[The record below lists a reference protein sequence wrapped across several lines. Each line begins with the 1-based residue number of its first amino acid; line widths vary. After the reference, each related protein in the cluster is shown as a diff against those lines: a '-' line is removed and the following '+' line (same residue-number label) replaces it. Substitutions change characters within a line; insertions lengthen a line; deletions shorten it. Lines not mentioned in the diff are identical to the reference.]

1 MTTFEQLSGT
11 VLGYLTPENQL
22 PGVKDITGEGGDY
35 DRAYQ
40 SILAARESL
49 CRRFG
54 LSPEDRDL
62 EAIMVAVQALE
73 KATAQGI
80 FDACTQL

>member
-1 MTTFEQLSGT
+1 MTAFEQLYGT
-11 VLGYLTPENQL
+11 VLGYLTPETQL
-22 PGVKDITGEGGDY
+22 PGAKDITGEGGDY

-54 LSPEDRDL
+54 LSPEDKDL
-62 EAIMVAVQALE
+62 EAILSAVQALE

-80 FDACTQL
+80 FDACAQL

>member
-1 MTTFEQLSGT
+1 MTTFEQLYGT

-22 PGVKDITGEGGDY
+22 AGVEDVTGAGSAY

-40 SILAARESL
+40 DILAARESL

-54 LSPEDRDL
+54 LSPEDEDL
-62 EAIMVAVQALE
+62 EAIMSAIQALE

-80 FDACTQL
+80 FNACTEG

>member
-1 MTTFEQLSGT
+1 MTPFEQLYGT

-22 PGVKDITGEGGDY
+22 PGVKDVTGEGSAY
-35 DRAYQ
+35 DQAYQ
-40 SILAARESL
+40 NILSARENL

-54 LSPEDRDL
+54 LSPEDKDL
-62 EAIMVAVQALE
+62 EVIMSAVQALE

-80 FDACTQL
+80 FNACTEG

>member
-1 MTTFEQLSGT
+1 MTTFEQLYGT

-22 PGVKDITGEGGDY
+22 PGVQDITGEGGSY

-40 SILAARESL
+40 ELLAARERL

-54 LSPEDRDL
+54 LSPEDEDL
-62 EAIMVAVQALE
+62 EAILSAVQALE

-80 FDACTQL
+80 FDACNGP

>member
-1 MTTFEQLSGT
+1 MTAFEQLYGT
-11 VLGYLTPENQL
+11 VLGYLTPESQL
-22 PGVKDITGEGGDY
+22 PGVKDITGEGSSY

-40 SILAARESL
+40 GLLAARESL
-49 CRRFG
+49 CHRFG
-54 LSPEDRDL
+54 LSPEDKDL

-80 FDACTQL
+80 FDACTRR